1 MRLPVTDQFLFQT
14 FRLTQKAGDLYDFVA
29 PRTMK
34 EAVYPELRQLRRA
47 LKKKNEWKNFSQ
59 LVYYLKRNGYIEI
72 KNLQPKQ
79 AVVLTPKGA
88 SRILQIKRKTESRNR
103 RKDRKWEM
111 VIFDVPEE
119 RKHAREMLRERLLEL
134 DYQRLQDSVWVSPYD
149 VFEETERFIR
159 EQNLDDCIRIFLIE
173 EIDI

>member
-1 MRLPVTDQFLFQT
+1 
-14 FRLTQKAGDLYDFVA
+14 
-29 PRTMK
+29 
-34 EAVYPELRQLRRA
+34 
-47 LKKKNEWKNFSQ
+47 
-59 LVYYLKRNGYIEI
+59 
-72 KNLQPKQ
+72 
-79 AVVLTPKGA
+79 
-88 SRILQIKRKTESRNR
+88 
-103 RKDRKWEM
+103 M

-119 RKHAREMLRERLLEL
+119 RKHAREVLRERLLEL